1 LLRVAQRKGAKLVA
15 AVAAAGLVLTPAFAT
30 AIAAKKR
37 APAVTLSFD
46 PVSSFT
52 PANADPK
59 LAAALSGKALAL
71 TDFKF
76 TPAAAKN
83 RPSQVRVAIRARTL
97 APTQLASAPGSVLNE
112 LTPTGYNLGERLPSS
127 PGEQEVN
134 GYREI
139 DWEALI
145 PPAWDPKRALAGLDL
160 SKLND
165 NDPGANEALA
175 RLRSSW
181 AAAPLAE
188 SMNNARI
195 RIAGFVVPLEY
206 VGDKVTEF
214 LLVPYFGACIHL
226 PPPPPNQVIHVFA
239 KQPITRKQASRPVWT
254 SGVLETSRTDTEFGP
269 AGYQLKAEE
278 ISAYRGR

>member
-1 LLRVAQRKGAKLVA
+1 MAPYLRIF
-15 AVAAAGLVLTPAFAT
+15 GLAFVLHLSGMGYYDV
-30 AIAAKKR
+30 IAAE
-37 APAVTLSFD
+37 PH
-46 PVSSFT
+46 
-52 PANADPK
+52 
-59 LAAALSGKALAL
+59 
-71 TDFKF
+71 
-76 TPAAAKN
+76 
-83 RPSQVRVAIRARTL
+83 PS
-97 APTQLASAPGSVLNE
+97 APTSPA
-112 LTPTGYNLGERLPSS
+112 TGYNLGERLPFS
-127 PGEQEVN
+127 PGEQDVN

-160 SKLND
+160 SKLDD

-188 SMNNARI
+188 SMNNSRI

-239 KQPITRKQASRPVWT
+239 KQPITRKQATRPVWT